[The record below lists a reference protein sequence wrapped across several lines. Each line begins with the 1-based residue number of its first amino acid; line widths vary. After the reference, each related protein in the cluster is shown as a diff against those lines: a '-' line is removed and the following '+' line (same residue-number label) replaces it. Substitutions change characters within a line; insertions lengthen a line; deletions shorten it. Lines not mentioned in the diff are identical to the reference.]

1 MSAVQ
6 SPAPLISQ
14 LLDTWIQGEGSQDFP
29 MANYANAAAILYQ
42 NVADINW
49 VGFYLYDDT
58 QNQLVVGPFLG
69 KPAVALIAP
78 EAGVV
83 GHAFSVQE
91 TVVVDDVTTFAN
103 HIVCDPNSNAEIVI
117 PLTTADGRRLGIL
130 DIDSPTRQR
139 FSAQDRADL
148 EHFVQTL
155 LAYVK

>member
-117 PLTTADGRRLGIL
+117 PLTTADGRRLGVL
-130 DIDSPTRQR
+130 DIDSPTHQR